1 MIKKIIGLTLVI
13 MLVSCFINVNYVKA
27 GTTGLDN
34 VVNEANDWIST
45 GKNAFTTSGIDVN
58 EISDIITPIAQALT
72 VIGTGIL
79 LVVAA
84 VMGIKWITANP
95 EEQAKLKQQSIGL
108 VVAAAVILGA
118 HTIWAVTVKI
128 VNTL

>member
-1 MIKKIIGLTLVI
+1 MIKKIFFLTVVI
-13 MLVSCFINVNYVKA
+13 MLL
-27 GTTGLDN
+27 TGIMNASFANQISFDG
-34 VVNEANDWIST
+34 VTQEANNWIT
-45 GKNAFTTSGIDVN
+45 MGENAFSTSGIDVG
-58 EISDIITPIAQALT
+58 EITNIVSPIAQALT
-72 VIGTGIL
+72 VIGVGIL

-118 HTIWAVTVKI
+118 YTIWKI
-128 VNTL
+128 ALNIASAL